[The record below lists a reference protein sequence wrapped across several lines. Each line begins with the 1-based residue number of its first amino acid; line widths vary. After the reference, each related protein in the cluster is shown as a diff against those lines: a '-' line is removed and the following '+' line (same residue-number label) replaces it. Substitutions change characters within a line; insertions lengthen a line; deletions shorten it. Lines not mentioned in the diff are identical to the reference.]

1 MSQYFGG
8 IEAGG
13 TKFVCGI
20 GQGDG
25 KIIHQISIPTGKPE
39 STIFRVTD
47 FFLEKSKDY
56 NLKAVTL
63 GCFGPLDMRKDS
75 LEYGMI
81 KDTNKREW
89 ANYPV
94 LKEISQQNKIASF
107 SRNRRKYCCPGGI
120 SLGNRKGNK

>member
-56 NLKAVTL
+56 NLGHNL
-63 GCFGPLDMRKDS
+63 RLFR
-75 LEYGMI
+75 
-81 KDTNKREW
+81 
-89 ANYPV
+89 
-94 LKEISQQNKIASF
+94 SF
-107 SRNRRKYCCPGGI
+107 RYEERFS
-120 SLGNRKGNK
+120 